1 MAAKAMVKCLY
12 CGQLFDRNNEPCVKP
27 KGNRYA
33 HQACYNKH
41 MGTMSQEE
49 KDYEAL
55 VAYIKQLL
63 GADLNPRVWKQLKEY
78 KDTRNEHGEPMYTYS
93 GMLKTLIWWYE
104 IKHNDVEKA
113 NGGIGIIPFVYNDAL
128 KYYYALYLASIANED
143 KDVEHIQVKVREFF
157 IEPPTRIVK
166 QPRLFNLDD
175 LEEDINEQE

>member
-12 CGQLFDRNNEPCVKP
+12 CGQLFDRNNEPCEKP

-33 HQACYNKH
+33 HKACYNKH

-49 KDYEAL
+49 RDYEAL

-104 IKHNDVEKA
+104 IKHNDIEKA

-166 QPRLFNLDD
+166 PPRLFNLDD